1 LPLPSL
7 VEAAW
12 ILTRECMERVV
23 AEPGS
28 PFELLDFL
36 KRVYWAADDVLPN
49 KKYAGDGLDIAA
61 LYGLYWSYTEPN
73 KNCYKGRVITDE
85 SERRAIID
93 ELVRCEARGWLD
105 RHPMLLEIIKDDS
118 YSRNSTDNKY
128 SYKNVYDDKSDYP
141 SKIGIFLK
149 DDIGEVINSVIIIN
163 YGFSSGLPG
172 SWMTVGDI
180 LFVLVGNRLYRVK
193 LPELTVLTSSV
204 ADYHDTYAI
213 FKVDNRIVV
222 HGEQEITCFDLDG
235 NKLWSFTGEDI
246 FVSVEG
252 SNPIEI
258 VDRYIKLVDFNNR
271 KYLVDFDGKLISSK
285 FSALR
290 RKLSHL
296 VRHH

>member
-1 LPLPSL
+1 MISSSAFIGASAVLPS
-7 VEAAW
+7 
-12 ILTRECMERVV
+12 
-23 AEPGS
+23 G
-28 PFELLDFL
+28 
-36 KRVYWAADDVLPN
+36 
-49 KKYAGDGLDIAA
+49 KYAGDELDTAA

-73 KNCYKGRVITDE
+73 ENYYKGRVITDE

-105 RHPMLLEIIKDDS
+105 RHPMPLEIIKDDS

-172 SWMTVGDI
+172 LWMTVGDI

-213 FKVDNRIVV
+213 FQVDSRIVV

-246 FVSVEG
+246 FVSIEG

-258 VDRYIKLVDFNNR
+258 MDKYIKLIDFNNR
-271 KYLVDFDGKLISSK
+271 KYLIDFDGKLISSRI
-285 FSALR
+285 SAIR

-296 VRHH
+296 VRRH